1 MSGSC
6 STCSSM
12 SSADGH
18 RAARWRSEMKIAIAG
33 AGIGGLTAALCL
45 YEKGFDVQVF
55 ELVESLQP
63 LGLGINVGPHGS
75 GVLHGLG
82 LGDALDEVAVRTR
95 AIEYRT
101 RFGHLIQ
108 SDPRSV
114 EAGFEYPQY
123 SVHRGELQF
132 LLLDAVRE
140 RVGGDAVATGKA
152 VTGVVE
158 EDRRVRISFADGD
171 TYETDLLVGADGFRS
186 KVREYLH
193 PNEGLAHYEGTMM
206 WRGANLQA
214 PFGDGRTMFIAGDH
228 DVKFVCYPISG
239 RAAREG
245 KALVNWVAE
254 VRHDQPR
261 AADEADWT
269 REGDRDF
276 IAQFSSFQ
284 MPDISIPE
292 LLKNTQRIT
301 TYPMIDRDPLHW
313 WTQGRVTLLGDAAH
327 PMYPIG
333 ANGASQ
339 AMVDARVLADQL
351 AERPGPDGLVA
362 YEAIRRPVT
371 TNVVLINRMSGPERV
386 LDIAAARIKTP
397 DDRIE
402 DLITAAELEEVAA
415 SYREIA
421 GFQRRAI

>member
-1 MSGSC
+1 
-6 STCSSM
+6 
-12 SSADGH
+12 
-18 RAARWRSEMKIAIAG
+18 MKIAIAG

-45 YEKGFDVQVF
+45 LEKGYEVQIF
-55 ELVESLQP
+55 EAVETLRP
-63 LGLGINVGPHGS
+63 LGVGINIMPHAS

-82 LGDALDEVAVRTR
+82 LGNILDEIAIRTR

-132 LLLDAVRE
+132 VLLDTLRARL
-140 RVGGDAVATGKA
+140 GKDAVICGKA
-152 VTGVVE
+152 VRGFVQDERGVHL
-158 EDRRVRISFADGD
+158 IFSGGTAHNAG
-171 TYETDLLVGADGFRS
+171 LLVAADGFRS
-186 KVREYLH
+186 KVRQQLH

-228 DVKFVCYPISG
+228 NVKFVCYPISG

-245 KALVNWVAE
+245 RALVNWVAE

-261 AADEADWT
+261 AAEEADWT
-269 REGDRDF
+269 REGGRDF
-276 IAQFSSFQ
+276 IAEFLGFQ
-284 MPDISIPE
+284 MSDINIPA
-292 LLKNTQRIT
+292 LLKSTQKIT
-301 TYPMIDRDPLHW
+301 QYPMIDRNPLPW

-339 AMVDARVLADQL
+339 AIIDALTLADAL
-351 AERPGPDGLVA
+351 AEQPTPQGLLA
-362 YEAIRRPVT
+362 YEAARLPVT
-371 TNVVLINRMSGPERV
+371 TNVVLTNRNSGPERV
-386 LDIAAARIKTP
+386 LDIAAARVKGP
-397 DDRIE
+397 EDRVE
-402 DLITAAELEEVAA
+402 DLISPAELEEVAA
-415 SYREIA
+415 NYRQVA
-421 GFQRRAI
+421 GFLKKAV